1 MNEVTPITPD
11 ELLEYVRNHPNIPD
25 FIIHTVNE
33 LIKKSWDGEKAI
45 VHQDIIFEKLQI
57 PDEWLKERGLAHKGL
72 QEIKKYI
79 YNNKLLDFE
88 PYYRCRGWYVIY
100 DKNGFNEN
108 YQPFYE
114 FRINETDNES

>member
-79 YNNKLLDFE
+79 YNT
-88 PYYRCRGWYVIY
+88 
-100 DKNGFNEN
+100 N
-108 YQPFYE
+108 YWILNHIIDAVDGMLFTI
-114 FRINETDNES
+114 RMVLTRTINLFTNF

>member
-11 ELLEYVRNHPNIPD
+11 ELLEYVRNHPNIPNS
-25 FIIHTVNE
+25 IIYTVNE

-45 VHQDIIFEKLQI
+45 VHQDTIFEKLRI
-57 PDEWLKERGLAHKGL
+57 PDEWLKERCLAHKGL

-79 YNNKLLDFE
+79 YDNKLLNFE

-108 YQPFYE
+108 HQPFYE
-114 FRINETDNES
+114 FRIKETDNES